1 MNHAVEAYINRF
13 EGTPKVWLRTLIGF
27 MRAEFPEIP
36 EAMSYGIP
44 MYRFDQ
50 TYIGFSAAK
59 THLAMH
65 TLDFEEMEKMKSD
78 FPRATFGMGCIR
90 VEYTDE
96 AGFSKLFSCIRRIVE
111 RHGVLCKV

>member
-44 MYRFDQ
+44 MYRFDK

-65 TLDFEEMEKMKSD
+65 TLDFEQMEQMKRE
-78 FPRATFGMGCIR
+78 FLQATFGMGCVRIA
-90 VEYTDE
+90 YTDE
-96 AGFSKLFSCIRRIVE
+96 ADFSKLFSCIRRIVE
-111 RHGVLCKV
+111 LHVACKV